1 MVVVVVVEAQAI
13 GSHTQMSIFIL
24 AIIQAAT
31 NTLNTR
37 RQRSSTNA
45 NGNSSLSNLQQI
57 STYGL
62 NSNNSSDFDLDSRL
76 S

>member
-1 MVVVVVVEAQAI
+1 MVVVMEAQTI
-13 GSHTQMSIFIL
+13 GAHTQMSIIIL

-45 NGNSSLSNLQQI
+45 CSGNSSLSNLQQI
-57 STYGL
+57 STYGS
-62 NSNNSSDFDLDSRL
+62 NSNNSSGFDLDSRL